1 MISNLIQKIR
11 KNRNYLI
18 DKTYLPFEIE
28 KKLEIMLGEC
38 PSFYD
43 VSQAHYKN
51 IDYSLRKKIN
61 LKKENLQ
68 NLETFI
74 RKILPESLPT
84 SIVESANN
92 ILKNLDKTN
101 FPKNPKV
108 IFTSNSYD
116 FDEVFKFY
124 TAKNVD
130 TGCKYYIGQHG
141 GTYFVE
147 IGSNFYNEI
156 DTSDNFFLGVIN
168 PVKKIVPLFNFKT
181 FKKRR

>member
-1 MISNLIQKIR
+1 MSK
-11 KNRNYLI
+11 
-18 DKTYLPFEIE
+18 
-28 KKLEIMLGEC
+28 
-38 PSFYD
+38 FYD

-51 IDYSLRKKIN
+51 IDYSLRKKID

-141 GTYFVE
+141 AHILWKLAQIFIMRSIPV
-147 IGSNFYNEI
+147 II
-156 DTSDNFFLGVIN
+156 FFLG
-168 PVKKIVPLFNFKT
+168 L
-181 FKKRR
+181 

>member
-1 MISNLIQKIR
+1 M
-11 KNRNYLI
+11 
-18 DKTYLPFEIE
+18 
-28 KKLEIMLGEC
+28 
-38 PSFYD
+38 
-43 VSQAHYKN
+43 
-51 IDYSLRKKIN
+51 
-61 LKKENLQ
+61 
-68 NLETFI
+68 
-74 RKILPESLPT
+74 PT

-141 GTYFVE
+141 HIFCG
-147 IGSNFYNEI
+147 NWLKFYNEI
-156 DTSDNFFLGVIN
+156 DTSDNFFSWGYKSSK
-168 PVKKIVPLFNFKT
+168 KKIVPLFNFKT